1 MYKRILVPLEH
12 SPYDETILAHIRKL
26 ARHCGASL
34 VLIHVADGWAARNVK
49 QLNLRESEE
58 MREDREYL
66 EQIADSL
73 EADGIAAE
81 CVLAA
86 GNPGAEIAEAA
97 VRENCDLI
105 AMSTHGHRFLQDLL
119 YGSVAN
125 EVRHISR
132 IPVLLVRAE
141 RRPSGQ
147 QRAITTA
154 EETGERP
161 TPVRGTP

>member
-49 QLNLRESEE
+49 QLHLRESEE

-66 EQIADSL
+66 EEIADSL
-73 EADGIAAE
+73 EAEGVQAE

-132 IPVLLVRAE
+132 VPVLLVRAE
-141 RRPSGQ
+141 RRASGP
-147 QRAITTA
+147 RPAITTTT
-154 EETGERP
+154 ETQGEA
-161 TPVRGTP
+161 PVRGTS

>member
-1 MYKRILVPLEH
+1 MYKRILVPVEH
-12 SPYDETILAHIRKL
+12 SPYDETILQHVRKL
-26 ARHCGASL
+26 ARHCGASV

-66 EQIADSL
+66 ERIAESL
-73 EADGIAAE
+73 ADEGIEAE
-81 CVLAA
+81 PVLAA
-86 GNPGAEIAEAA
+86 GNPGVEIAEAA
-97 VRENCDLI
+97 VREGCDLI

-132 IPVLLVRAE
+132 VPVLLVRGDRAVSTARVGAASGDTG
-141 RRPSGQ
+141 RR
-147 QRAITTA
+147 A
-154 EETGERP
+154 
-161 TPVRGTP
+161 TPARDAS